1 MDLNVL
7 TFKTKHLSQPL
18 VTLAAFVLLASCGI
32 IVQKPGPEALAAAN
46 QIAADISLH
55 RAAAGLST
63 ELPGPALT
71 IFARVFEK
79 VRDDYVQPIAGAAL
93 LKAAREGLKK
103 VNSDTQGTRGGTTVM
118 AAIDGMLSSLDRYS
132 TYLDPPAL
140 KAMHERI
147 RGKFG
152 GLGIKVR
159 KHDQGLAVIAPIN
172 DTPAYRAGIKAGD
185 IISHADGK
193 PLGKLLLPAAVRL
206 LRGKV
211 GEPIK
216 LTIQR
221 PGRPA
226 FDVDIV
232 REIIKVA
239 EIKSRL
245 EIDIGYIRI
254 NQFTQHVSGRVE
266 DAIDIIKLK
275 AGSNLKGFVLDLR
288 NNPGGPFDEAVY
300 MSDSFLEH
308 GRIVSTKG
316 REQEAHHDAEPGDVA
331 DGLPIVILI
340 NGSSASAAEIV
351 ASALRD
357 HKRALL
363 VGQKSFGKGTVQR
376 LIPLGRGDALRLTT
390 ATYHTPSGNS
400 VEGGIQP
407 DIKVTLDDNRDG
419 DEQLERAIQT
429 VRELFRS
436 RS

>member
-1 MDLNVL
+1 MRDILN
-7 TFKTKHLSQPL
+7 
-18 VTLAAFVLLASCGI
+18 
-32 IVQKPGPEALAAAN
+32 
-46 QIAADISLH
+46 
-55 RAAAGLST
+55 
-63 ELPGPALT
+63 
-71 IFARVFEK
+71 
-79 VRDDYVQPIAGAAL
+79 
-93 LKAAREGLKK
+93 
-103 VNSDTQGTRGGTTVM
+103 
-118 AAIDGMLSSLDRYS
+118 
-132 TYLDPPAL
+132 
-140 KAMHERI
+140 
-147 RGKFG
+147 
-152 GLGIKVR
+152 
-159 KHDQGLAVIAPIN
+159 
-172 DTPAYRAGIKAGD
+172 
-185 IISHADGK
+185 
-193 PLGKLLLPAAVRL
+193 
-206 LRGKV
+206 
-211 GEPIK
+211 
-216 LTIQR
+216 
-221 PGRPA
+221 
-226 FDVDIV
+226 VDIV